1 MVHGRRRR
9 RLVNH
14 QHRSPA
20 CVLHEVER
28 LEAEHG
34 PYQLTLTSRSLT
46 GRQTC
51 ETLVNATRLNGIRQG
66 WPARTAQFPL
76 DGRRRRREWSVWI
89 PMDVRL
95 TPFWYVA
102 CLSDDLRGK
111 RPVARTVLGV
121 RMALFRD
128 EDGRAAAVVDRCP
141 HRNTPLSIGKVCE
154 GQLQCAYHGWRFD
167 GSGACRAVPGLVG
180 EEPDRRSRRVET
192 FRTIEQDGF
201 VWVLPVAV
209 GTPDAANATSASA
222 TATATATVTL
232 PARPIRFPHV
242 DDPGYTTVR
251 RSLSVTAGLHAALEN
266 TLDVP
271 HTAFLHGGLFRGVR
285 PPVDIEVVVRH
296 TADGVEAE
304 YLGEPRPPGIA
315 GRILAPEG
323 GIVTH
328 VDRFRMPSIAQVEY
342 RLGENHLVTTTAF
355 TPAEEGVTDLHAAVT
370 FHLRLPPRLVKAVVT
385 PVANRIFAQDQ
396 TILREQAANIR
407 RFGGERYAS
416 TDLDV
421 LGMHILRLLRRA
433 ERGEA
438 SDGANGGRPADRR
451 FTMRV

>member
-1 MVHGRRRR
+1 M
-9 RLVNH
+9 
-14 QHRSPA
+14 
-20 CVLHEVER
+20 E
-28 LEAEHG
+28 
-34 PYQLTLTSRSLT
+34 
-46 GRQTC
+46 
-51 ETLVNATRLNGIRQG
+51 
-66 WPARTAQFPL
+66 
-76 DGRRRRREWSVWI
+76 

-95 TPFWYVA
+95 QQHWYVA

-111 RPVARTVLGV
+111 RPLARTVVGV

-141 HRNTPLSIGKVCE
+141 HRNAPLSIGKICD

-180 EEPDRRSRRVET
+180 EDANRRSRQVGA
-192 FRTIEQDGF
+192 FRTVEQDGF
-201 VWVLPVAV
+201 VWVLPVDPGALD
-209 GTPDAANATSASA
+209 GGNA
-222 TATATATVTL
+222 
-232 PARPIRFPHV
+232 PARPFRFPHV
-242 DDPGYTTVR
+242 DQAGYTTVR

-266 TLDVP
+266 ALDVP
-271 HTAFLHGGLFRGVR
+271 HTAFLHGGLFRGGR

-323 GIVTH
+323 GVVTH
-328 VDRFRMPSIAQVEY
+328 VDRFVMPSIAQVEY
-342 RLGENHLVTTTAF
+342 RLGDNHLVTTTAF

-370 FHLRLPPRLVKAVVT
+370 FRLRLPPRLVKAVVT
-385 PVANRIFAQDQ
+385 PIANRIFAQDR
-396 TILREQAANIR
+396 TILGEQADNIR
-407 RFGGERYAS
+407 RFGGEQYAS

-433 ERGEA
+433 ERGETA
-438 SDGANGGRPADRR
+438 ETNGGRPADRR